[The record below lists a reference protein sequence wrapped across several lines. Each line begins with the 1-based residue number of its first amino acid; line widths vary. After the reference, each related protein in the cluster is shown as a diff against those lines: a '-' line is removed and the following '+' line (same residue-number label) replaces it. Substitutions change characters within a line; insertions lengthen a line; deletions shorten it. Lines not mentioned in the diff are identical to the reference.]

1 MHFEKKIIEL
11 AGGNSNSDLIFF
23 QILYEDTELKELF
36 LFLLENVLSLASRV
50 KYAYIKSSYQE
61 TRCVSKQDLCVP

>member
-1 MHFEKKIIEL
+1 MCAFTLRRHLILFSILTQPNMHFEKKIIEL

-23 QILYEDTELKELF
+23 QILYEDTELKEVF

-50 KYAYIKSSYQE
+50 
-61 TRCVSKQDLCVP
+61 

>member
-50 KYAYIKSSYQE
+50 
-61 TRCVSKQDLCVP
+61 